1 MKGGRV
7 GGSLI
12 QTHCWHT
19 HGWRAGT
26 SADAKRCLHCS
37 APSLPPSLACSHSVS
52 FRLSYCF
59 LPSALSFSPSLSL
72 SISVAT
78 LLLQSSSPS
87 SCHGLFFSP
96 FAPPP
101 PPHLAN
107 SYLCGLK
114 ETGTSLSSW
123 IFNWSLS
130 IFDQALVRAHGS
142 FSLSLS
148 LSLSL
153 SPSLCMLCFICPLLQ
168 RKKKLKVTSDR
179 HVYVLATKLIDWGC
193 NDGRWLGAALNDP
206 LSFRTYKSHARLAV
220 VVVVLQVI

>member
-12 QTHCWHT
+12 QTRCWHM

-37 APSLPPSLACSHSVS
+37 APSLPPSLSCSHSVS
-52 FRLSYCF
+52 LRLSYCF
-59 LPSALSFSPSLSL
+59 FPSTLSLSL
-72 SISVAT
+72 ALSLALSVSVAT

-87 SCHGLFFSP
+87 SCHGLYFSP

-130 IFDQALVRAHGS
+130 IFYQALVRAHRS

-148 LSLSL
+148 LFLSL
-153 SPSLCMLCFICPLLQ
+153 SRLCFVCPLLQ
-168 RKKKLKVTSDR
+168 RRKNSKSPVTDTFMCS
-179 HVYVLATKLIDWGC
+179 LQNSLIEDVMTGG
-193 NDGRWLGAALNDP
+193 D
-206 LSFRTYKSHARLAV
+206 
-220 VVVVLQVI
+220 